1 MNCLYYLAPTL
12 DSTHRISDDM
22 HAAGID
28 DFYLHVVSKDESG
41 LKNEH
46 LHSSNYLETHDIVRD
61 GFVGAAYGF
70 VAGLA
75 GAALLMYFQPLGPD
89 IPGVVYLLVVI
100 VGTMFGAW
108 EGGLAGIDSENK
120 KLSKFHHDIDAGRY
134 LILIYA
140 RRGKGAAIRAMMR
153 ARHPEADLV
162 AMDRN
167 YFNPFSSVRKRARVA
182 RRQEAKAQQQLLQK
196 N

>member
-12 DSTHRISDDM
+12 DSTHRITDDL
-22 HAAGID
+22 HGAGIE
-28 DFYLHVVSKDESG
+28 DFYLHVVSRDESG

-46 LHSSNYLETHDIVRD
+46 IHSSNYLETHDIVRD
-61 GFVGAAYGF
+61 GIIGAAFGF
-70 VAGLA
+70 LAGLA
-75 GAALLMYFQPLGPD
+75 GAALLMYFQPMGPG
-89 IPGVVYLLVVI
+89 IPSIVYLFVVF
-100 VGTMFGAW
+100 VATMFGAW

-120 KLSKFHHDIDAGRY
+120 KLTKFRHDIDAGRY

-140 RRGKGAAIRAMMR
+140 RRGKGAAVRAMMR

-167 YFNPFSSVRKRARVA
+167 YFNPFSAVRKRARVA
-182 RRQEAKAQQQLLQK
+182 RRREARAQQLLQK

>member
-1 MNCLYYLAPTL
+1 M
-12 DSTHRISDDM
+12 
-22 HAAGID
+22 AGVE

-61 GFVGAAYGF
+61 GFIGAALGF
-70 VAGLA
+70 LAGLA
-75 GAALLMYFQPLGPD
+75 GAGLLIYFEPMGPN
-89 IPGVVYLLVVI
+89 IPGVVYLLVVF

-120 KLSKFHHDIDAGRY
+120 KLAKFHHDIDAGRY

-140 RRGKGAAIRAMMR
+140 RRGKGAAVRAMMR
-153 ARHPEADLV
+153 AKHPEADLV

-167 YFNPFSSVRKRARVA
+167 YFNPFSAVRKRARINRTRA
-182 RRQEAKAQQQLLQK
+182 QQLLQK

>member
-12 DSTHRISDDM
+12 DSTHRITDDL
-22 HAAGID
+22 HEAGID

-46 LHSSNYLETHDIVRD
+46 IHSSNYLETHDIVRD
-61 GFVGAAYGF
+61 GFIGAAFGF
-70 VAGLA
+70 LAGLIGA
-75 GAALLMYFQPLGPD
+75 GLLMYFQPMGPD
-89 IPGVVYLLVVI
+89 IPSVVYVLVVL

-108 EGGLAGIDSENK
+108 EGGLAGIDTENK
-120 KLSKFHHDIDAGRY
+120 KLAKFHHDIDAGRY

-140 RRGKGAAIRAMMR
+140 RRGKGAAIRKMMR
-153 ARHPEADLV
+153 SRHPEADLV

-167 YFNPFSSVRKRARVA
+167 YFNPFSAVRKRARVA
-182 RRQEAKAQQQLLQK
+182 RRQEARAQQLLQK

>member
-12 DSTHRISDDM
+12 DSTHRISDDL

-61 GFVGAAYGF
+61 GLIGAAFGF
-70 VAGLA
+70 LAGLA
-75 GAALLMYFQPLGPD
+75 GAGLLMYFQPMGPD
-89 IPGVVYLLVVI
+89 IPGVVYLLVVF
-100 VGTMFGAW
+100 VATMFGAW
-108 EGGLAGIDSENK
+108 EGGLAGIGSENK
-120 KLSKFHHDIDAGRY
+120 KLAKFHHDIDAGRY

-153 ARHPEADLV
+153 AKHPEADLV

-167 YFNPFSSVRKRARVA
+167 YFNPFSAVRKRARVA
-182 RRQEAKAQQQLLQK
+182 RRQEARAQQLLQK

>member
-12 DSTHRISDDM
+12 DSTHRISDDL
-22 HAAGID
+22 HAAGIE

-46 LHSSNYLETHDIVRD
+46 IHSSNYLETHDIVRD
-61 GFVGAAYGF
+61 GLIGAALGF
-70 VAGLA
+70 LAGLA
-75 GAALLMYFQPLGPD
+75 GAALLMYFEPMGQG
-89 IPGVVYLLVVI
+89 IPNVVYLFVVF
-100 VGTMFGAW
+100 VATMFGAW
-108 EGGLAGIDSENK
+108 EGGLAGIGSKNK
-120 KLSKFHHDIDAGRY
+120 KLAKFQHDIDAGRY

-140 RRGKGAAIRAMMR
+140 RRGKGAAVRAMMR
-153 ARHPEADLV
+153 AKHPEADLV

-167 YFNPFSSVRKRARVA
+167 YFNPFSAVRKRARVA
-182 RRQEAKAQQQLLQK
+182 RRQEARAQQLLQK

>member
-12 DSTHRISDDM
+12 ESTHRITDDVR
-22 HAAGID
+22 AAGID
-28 DFYLHVVSKDESG
+28 DFYLHVVSRDESG
-41 LKNEH
+41 LKNQDI
-46 LHSSNYLETHDIVRD
+46 HSSNYLETHDIIRD
-61 GFVGAAYGF
+61 GFIGAAFGF
-70 VAGLA
+70 LAGLA
-75 GAALLMYFQPLGPD
+75 GAALLMYFEPMGPN
-89 IPGVVYLLVVI
+89 IPNIVYLFVVF

-120 KLSKFHHDIDAGRY
+120 KLAKFRHDIDAGRY

-140 RRGKGAAIRAMMR
+140 RRGKGAFIRKMMR
-153 ARHPEADLV
+153 AKHPEADLV

-167 YFNPFSSVRKRARVA
+167 YFNPFSSLRKRARVA
-182 RRQEAKAQQQLLQK
+182 RRREARAQHVLQK